1 MALERFL
8 ALHQVFM
15 MLSHD
20 RLFFEADRRK
30 KLEKIVCCCAEALD
44 VSRVGIWRFDHTG
57 HKLENELT
65 YLLNDRR
72 FFQPGTLYEQD
83 FPQYFQSLKAE
94 RVINA
99 DQARTDKRTQEF
111 SSIYLEPSGIHS
123 MLDVPIFN
131 EGELAGILCLEH
143 LAQRSW
149 QLEEISFATSIAD
162 LISLINLHDSWQ
174 DNRRELEFLHN
185 RDLLTRL
192 ENRET
197 FQRRLEHDL
206 APAQDLSPHCLL
218 LIGMDGFKAI
228 NDRYGFQQA
237 NKLLVAF
244 ADRLHQFAS
253 QQGITAARIGGDIF
267 GLWPLHQAGQRT
279 LTLIRTLQQELQRPV
294 MMADGSSI
302 QISFSI
308 SATELPVPGYQGAD
322 PMRCAEYALLQAK
335 THSKGGV
342 VFFENTWVSSLNQ
355 SNQLDTEL
363 VQALSHGQIKPHYQ
377 PIVQAHN
384 GAVVGIESLA
394 RWEKQNG
401 EIVPPGLF
409 LPRLAALGLIPEL
422 GKLML
427 EKSCADLARLL
438 RTQPD
443 IGWVAINIASEHLSQ
458 PDFIQQIQT
467 ALYKTG
473 LSPHQIKLEIIEDL
487 LAQDTL
493 LLQRNIRSLRQ
504 ADLKLSID
512 DFGTGYSSMARLKQ
526 LPIANVKID
535 RSFVNGLPID
545 LDDQCIARSVIGL
558 AKGMGMSTTAE
569 GIETRQ
575 QLEWMQENGCDFL
588 QGYLI
593 ARPMPMEALTEWLVQ
608 GNRPA

>member
-1 MALERFL
+1 MSLERFL

-20 RLFFEADRRK
+20 RLFFEVDRRK
-30 KLEKIVCCCAEALD
+30 KLKKIACCCAEALD
-44 VSRVGIWRFDHTG
+44 VSRVGIWRFDHTRR
-57 HKLENELT
+57 KLENELT
-65 YLLNDRR
+65 YQLNDND
-72 FFQPGTLYEQD
+72 FLQPRPLYERD

-99 DQARTDKRTQEF
+99 DHARTDTRTHEF
-111 SSIYLEPSGIHS
+111 SSIYLEPSDTHS

-143 LAQRSW
+143 QSPRNW

-162 LISLINLHDSWQ
+162 LISLINLHDAWQ
-174 DNRRELEFLHN
+174 DNRRELEFLQN

-206 APAQDLSPHCLL
+206 APEQNAAPHCLL
-218 LIGMDGFKAI
+218 LISMDGFKAI

-237 NKLLVAF
+237 NKLLVAC

-267 GLWPLHQAGQRT
+267 GLWPLPQAGHPT
-279 LTLIRTLQQELQRPV
+279 LAQIQKLQQELQRSV

-302 QISFSI
+302 QTSFSI

-335 THSKGGV
+335 AHSKGGV

-363 VQALSHGQIKPHYQ
+363 MQALSHGQIKPHYQ

-384 GAVVGIESLA
+384 GAIVGIESLA
-394 RWEKQNG
+394 RWEKDTG
-401 EIVPPGLF
+401 EVVAPGLF

-422 GKLML
+422 GRLML
-427 EKSCADLARLL
+427 EKSCSDLAHLL

-443 IGWVAINIASEHLSQ
+443 IRWVAINIASEHLSQ

-467 ALYKTG
+467 ALYKAG
-473 LSPHQIKLEIIEDL
+473 LLPHQIKLEIIEDL
-487 LAQDTL
+487 IAQDTL

-535 RSFVNGLPID
+535 RSFVNGLPVD
-545 LDDQCIARSVIGL
+545 PDDQCIARSVIGL

-593 ARPMPMEALTEWLVQ
+593 ARPMPMEALNEWLVQ
-608 GNRPA
+608 GNRNA